1 MIVIGIIAF
10 VMFALGDANDA
21 FFKKKLLKIC
31 FPIGLGLLAAV
42 TAFGLDF
49 SEKVSVVWIAAAAVF
64 LLLEI
69 YALFGSFP
77 AEDAYTANGK
87 QRTVYIKGVYAM
99 CRHPGVLFFIGLYV
113 CLSFAA
119 GFPWVQTVVY
129 SILDTALV
137 AFEDRCIFPRIL
149 GGYEEYRNT
158 TPFLIPNSESIG
170 KMLKK

>member
-1 MIVIGIIAF
+1 MIVIGIFAF
-10 VMFALGDANDA
+10 AMFALGDANDA

-31 FPIGLGLLAAV
+31 FPVGFGLLAAV

-64 LLLEI
+64 LILEI

-77 AEDAYTANGK
+77 AEDAYTSNEK
-87 QRTVYIKGVYAM
+87 QRTVYTKGVYAM

-113 CLSFAA
+113 CLSLAA
-119 GFPWVQTVVY
+119 SFPWMQTIVY
-129 SILDTALV
+129 GILDIALV
-137 AFEDRCIFPRIL
+137 AYEDKCIFPRIL

-158 TPFLIPNSESIG
+158 TPFLIPNARSIG
-170 KMLKK
+170 KMLRK